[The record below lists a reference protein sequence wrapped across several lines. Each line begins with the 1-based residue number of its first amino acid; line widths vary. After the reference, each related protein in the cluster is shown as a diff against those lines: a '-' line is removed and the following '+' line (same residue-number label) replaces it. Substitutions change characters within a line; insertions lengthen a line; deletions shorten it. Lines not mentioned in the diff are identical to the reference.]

1 MDNRRIKITWEP
13 VSVTDKDSLV
23 QIIKHELD
31 RLIKATEEGPDPFIH
46 LLPILSAIQEQKY
59 RIIYDYNMSGRVVGE
74 YQEDAQKEWYH
85 GKNQ

>member
-31 RLIKATEEGPDPFIH
+31 RLIKATEEGLIPSSTCSRFC
-46 LLPILSAIQEQKY
+46 LRS
-59 RIIYDYNMSGRVVGE
+59 RSRSTGSSTTTT
-74 YQEDAQKEWYH
+74 
-85 GKNQ
+85 

>member
-31 RLIKATEEGPDPFIH
+31 RLIKATE
-46 LLPILSAIQEQKY
+46 
-59 RIIYDYNMSGRVVGE
+59 
-74 YQEDAQKEWYH
+74 
-85 GKNQ
+85 

>member
-1 MDNRRIKITWEP
+1 MDNSRIKITWEP

-59 RIIYDYNMSGRVVGE
+59 RIIYDYKMSGRVVGE